1 VKFCK
6 QIWWSLNNKIII
18 LKIFREWPLT
28 TWLWADR
35 ALVSASYDRCIP
47 TLDDWCMDS
56 DGCIP
61 QTRLVPEI
69 TKKERKMWAVLT
81 EITLQISKCLIM
93 AYSCS
98 SGTSKYYVVTHY
110 LGTWVLTDLQAKK
123 FDNNHVSIL
132 CPFHFFPTKDWHLIN
147 YVILIVLYW
156 SIWDFWAVS
165 SYSHEDKPCHPIQHY
180 RSKQGNS

>member
-1 VKFCK
+1 MKFCK

-18 LKIFREWPLT
+18 LKIFREWPLFHIPDYLVVGRPCFSFCF
-28 TWLWADR
+28 LWSLHANTR
-35 ALVSASYDRCIP
+35 RLVHGFRQ
-47 TLDDWCMDS
+47 
-56 DGCIP
+56 CIP
-61 QTRLVPEI
+61 QTRLVLEL
-69 TKKERKMWAVLT
+69 TKKERKMLAVLT
-81 EITLQISKCLIM
+81 EITLQVSKCLIM

-110 LGTWVLTDLQAKK
+110 LGTWVLTDLQAKI

-165 SYSHEDKPCHPIQHY
+165 SYSHEDKPCHPI
-180 RSKQGNS
+180 